1 MLLSISVGDIR
12 NTILLKFAVHLKPME
27 AEDIRTYCL
36 QKPEVSEHF
45 PFDDVT
51 LVFKVKGKIF
61 ALCALDAHPLWIN
74 LKCDPER
81 SAGLREHHPAIIPGY
96 HMNKVHWNTIILD
109 GSLPAP
115 FILGLI
121 DHSYD
126 LVSAS
131 IKGKSKRNTV
141 KK

>member
-1 MLLSISVGDIR
+1 MLQTYEGLCAYIE
-12 NTILLKFAVHLKPME
+12 TKPGCTRDM
-27 AEDIRTYCL
+27 
-36 QKPEVSEHF
+36 
-45 PFDDVT
+45 PFDFDT
-51 LVFKVKGKIF
+51 LCFRIGKKIF
-61 ALCALDAHPLWIN
+61 VLMNWQDDPVTIN

-131 IKGKSKRNTV
+131 IKGKSNRNTV
-141 KK
+141 KN